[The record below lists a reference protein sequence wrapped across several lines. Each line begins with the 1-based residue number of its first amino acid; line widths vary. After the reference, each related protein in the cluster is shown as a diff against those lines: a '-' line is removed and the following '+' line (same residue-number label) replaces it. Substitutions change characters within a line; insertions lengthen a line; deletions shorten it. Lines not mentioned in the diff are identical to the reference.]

1 MVKIKK
7 CKSIR
12 HRFGGCGNPRCPEG
26 LSIKA
31 ALDDAVKNHDLNSFL
46 AAKEMEGAKPSY
58 LRIDQ
63 GMMNMMLATE
73 EKVATFKYPIS
84 RPEVYEHIKNID
96 KTNVPSFEDI
106 KSMESYLNN
115 LYDPYAR
122 VRLHEYK
129 ESETYRDSGFD
140 LKRLSVGD
148 MRVDADLRG
157 LGVGRHM
164 RATVLKFADEH
175 NYVVTG
181 TPTESGDG
189 TMERTDD
196 NHEEFKAHALAHKAR
211 LEKFYLDSGYE
222 YNHAYI
228 PVSPG
233 TNYWTGEK
241 YERDVEWEK
250 KLHPAA
256 ARFLHDSGFYVRWP
270 NNEIPKNWKAGARKP
285 RKKKTD
291 TDSNNS

>member
-1 MVKIKK
+1 MVQVKK
-7 CKSIR
+7 CRSVR
-12 HRFGGCGNPRCPEG
+12 HSFGGCGNPRCPEG

-31 ALDDAVKNHDLNSFL
+31 AINEAVNKHDLNSFL
-46 AAKEMEGAKPSY
+46 AAREMEDASPAY
-58 LRIDQ
+58 LRIDR
-63 GMMNMMLATE
+63 GMMNMTMAN
-73 EKVATFKYPIS
+73 KAKSATFKYPVS
-84 RPEVYEHIKNID
+84 RPDVREHIRSID
-96 KTNVPSFEDI
+96 KSHLQSFDDVD
-106 KSMESYLNN
+106 SMERYLNN
-115 LYDPYAR
+115 LYGPYAR
-122 VRLHEYK
+122 VNLHEYK
-129 ESETYRDSGFD
+129 ESDNTYRDSGFD

-148 MRVDADLRG
+148 MQVDADLRG
-157 LGVGRHM
+157 IGVGRHM

-189 TMERTDD
+189 TLEQTND

-228 PVSPG
+228 PVYPG

-241 YERDVEWEK
+241 YERDEKWEE

-285 RKKKTD
+285 RKKPAAK
-291 TDSNNS
+291 